1 MRISDW
7 SSDVCSSDLPEV
19 GTLRSD
25 PLQERANRQRRAARL
40 DGPDFRLQCLLQLGT
55 VDQQRP
61 GQARH
66 QQRRR
71 AQQEQR
77 QVDAA
82 QAAIQHDAVPA
93 QKVMSVPSQNTRP
106 SLPSSFTDRSEEHT
120 SELQSLMRI
129 SYDVFC
135 LKKKKKKKKKTNN

>member
-1 MRISDW
+1 MFFFFFLMIRRPPKSTRTD
-7 SSDVCSSDLPEV
+7 
-19 GTLRSD
+19 TLFPYTTLFRS
-25 PLQERANRQRRAARL
+25 
-40 DGPDFRLQCLLQLGT
+40 CLLQLGT

-106 SLPSSFTDRSEEHT
+106 SLPSSFTDAPLTVCPKSRS
-120 SELQSLMRI
+120 SSR
-129 SYDVFC
+129 
-135 LKKKKKKKKKTNN
+135 